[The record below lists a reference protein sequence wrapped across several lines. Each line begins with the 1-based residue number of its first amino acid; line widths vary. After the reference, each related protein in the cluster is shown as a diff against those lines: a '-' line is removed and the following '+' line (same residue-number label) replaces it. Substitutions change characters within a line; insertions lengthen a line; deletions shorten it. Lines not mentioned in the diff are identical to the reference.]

1 MDMGSFGM
9 ARTLPRSTD
18 SALKIGGSEYRVRV
32 SFTSSSVDRWPASF
46 WLN

>member
-1 MDMGSFGM
+1 MDMGSLGM

-18 SALKIGGSEYRVRV
+18 GALKIGGSEYRVRV
-32 SFTSSSVDRWPASF
+32 SFTSSSVYRWHTSF